1 MRSILAAALIAVSA
15 SATLAG
21 GLAPVDPDCC
31 WYDFADMP
39 QPSSWGVILP
49 ILGAVLLI
57 GLASSGGPDDAD
69 DQK

>member
-1 MRSILAAALIAVSA
+1 MRSILAAVLIAVPA

-21 GLAPVDPDCC
+21 GLAPVAPDCC
-31 WYDFADMP
+31 WYDFADLP
-39 QPSSWGVILP
+39 QPSSWEVILP

-57 GLASSGGPDDAD
+57 GLASSGGSDDAD